1 MSQSPSLTFV
11 SSPAPGSASRAHAVL
26 LRHGEVQFDFKVF
39 KPPPLPPWL
48 EWIAE
53 HILRPLAWLL
63 AQPLARYALW
73 AVLIV
78 AIGLGIFFVA
88 RWIVRRAWAART
100 GEVATSNPAQSWSLS
115 PARVQLL
122 LADADALAAQGRFDE
137 AIHHLLL
144 RSVGDISEYR
154 PELLKPAL
162 TSREIGALPGLPD
175 AARQAFGEITRLV
188 EHALFA
194 GRSVGANDYAACRNE
209 YERLA
214 LPDVWHL
221 KRAA

>member
-1 MSQSPSLTFV
+1 VSHTPSLSFA

-26 LRHGEVQFDFKVF
+26 LRHGEVQFDFKTF
-39 KPPPLPPWL
+39 KPPPPPPWL

-53 HILRPLAWLL
+53 HVLRPLVWLL
-63 AQPLARYALW
+63 AQPLVGYALW

-78 AIGLGIFFVA
+78 AIGLGLFFVV
-88 RWIVRRAWAART
+88 RWIVRRAWAARS
-100 GEVATSNPAQSWSLS
+100 GEVATSIPAQGWSLS
-115 PARVQLL
+115 PARAQLL

-144 RSVGDISEYR
+144 RSVGDISEHR

-162 TSREIGALPGLPD
+162 TSREISALPGLPE
-175 AARQAFGEITRLV
+175 AARQAFGEIARMV
-188 EHALFA
+188 ERALFA

-209 YERLA
+209 YERIA
-214 LPDVWHL
+214 LPDVWRF